1 MGNCKAVPVGVK
13 GKLKSWN
20 GHTVVARRRSK
31 MLADVGMVK
40 MYSKSVHV
48 NDLGFAWTG
57 PPPCCTDRLPP
68 PPPPP
73 PPPPCMDRPFSL
85 FLQFFRQVVLPYLA
99 GTHCT
104 IPTSA
109 LVYGGI
115 IYGMITYT
123 MCILH
128 IYVAVIIYNK
138 VTSLPVPLQFTNT
151 LFTHDVYERHIHNH
165 PLLVCRK
172 KGLCTECEP

>member
-73 PPPPCMDRPFSL
+73 PSLHGPALLLVPTVFPLGGFAIPCRYTL
-85 FLQFFRQVVLPYLA
+85 HHPYICPCLWRN
-99 GTHCT
+99 H
-104 IPTSA
+104 
-109 LVYGGI
+109 LW
-115 IYGMITYT
+115 
-123 MCILH
+123 
-128 IYVAVIIYNK
+128 N
-138 VTSLPVPLQFTNT
+138 
-151 LFTHDVYERHIHNH
+151 DHIHNVY
-165 PLLVCRK
+165 PAYICSSNYIQ
-172 KGLCTECEP
+172 